1 MIVMATAQHNAPT
14 PSRPDQG
21 GCSLVTILVPVVS
34 LAAAVGLG
42 RIGWNHW
49 GLLGAALGIIL
60 AIPLGVLSIVLLGLV
75 VMGFGF
81 VFDRAEFDRQIGKTP
96 PEPPGPS
103 PVIPPVSPSRRRGA
117 FRIRT
122 FMIVIAVLAIWLGIG
137 LAMVRASANDRA
149 KENAILI
156 VILVPLGC
164 VANHYALKWTDRWIG
179 KMKPPDC
186 PKP

>member
-1 MIVMATAQHNAPT
+1 MIAMAIAQHNAPT

-21 GCSLVTILVPVVS
+21 GCSLVTILVPVVI

-49 GLLGAALGIIL
+49 GALGAAVGIIL
-60 AIPLGVLSIVLLGLV
+60 AIPLGFLSIVLLGLAL
-75 VMGFGF
+75 MGFAF
-81 VFDRAEFDRQIGKTP
+81 VFDRAEFDRQVGKTP
-96 PEPPGPS
+96 SEPSEPS
-103 PVIPPVSPSRRRGA
+103 PVIPAVSPSRRRGA

-122 FMIVIAVLAIWLGIG
+122 FMIVVVVLAIWLGIG

-179 KMKPPDC
+179 N
-186 PKP
+186 PKPADRPKP